1 MTTHLVFCH
10 GFGFDV
16 HFWHRLAPCFDNQ
29 LKCSF
34 FRGNGI
40 ISQEKVSNRVGIG
53 HSLGFLKLIRLHQ
66 MGVAFKSIIG
76 LQAFNTFL
84 GNGESLRQKRTRE
97 MTFMRRSFIENPI
110 KAMTSFYTRSGI
122 DNSYQQTLLTTI
134 NSQETIADFDLLE
147 TTVRLPKEIPILI
160 VGANDDVIVP
170 KELIMDNFSK
180 NKNVTIQF
188 LEKGQHQLGYTQEDL
203 ISQIVKGFINA

>member
-1 MTTHLVFCH
+1 
-10 GFGFDV
+10 
-16 HFWHRLAPCFDNQ
+16 
-29 LKCSF
+29 
-34 FRGNGI
+34 
-40 ISQEKVSNRVGIG
+40 
-53 HSLGFLKLIRLHQ
+53 
-66 MGVAFKSIIG
+66 
-76 LQAFNTFL
+76 
-84 GNGESLRQKRTRE
+84 
-97 MTFMRRSFIENPI
+97 
-110 KAMTSFYTRSGI
+110 MTSFYTRSGI